1 MNPVLDGLA
10 VIVTGA
16 GQGLGRAYAIDAAA
30 HGASVVVNDVDPVL
44 ADAVVCEIVR
54 RGGRA
59 IVAAASVADWDAAGS
74 LADTAVRAFGR
85 LDGLVNNAGLLH
97 LARPEDEDESHVRQT
112 VNVNLLGPIFCGVHA
127 VRTMIRCGNGGSI
140 VNVSSG
146 YQSGVPTGAT
156 YAATKGATASLTYS
170 WALDLHRYGIR
181 VNAISPLAQT
191 RQTDYAL
198 GRFRTT
204 GERSALP
211 ASNPPDEIA
220 PIVTF
225 LLSSRARGINGQMVR
240 FDGRR
245 LAIVGHPGALKGTVD
260 RDAWTLELID
270 EALTTTLKGSMQPVG
285 LDPVRFEE

>member
-1 MNPVLDGLA
+1 M
-10 VIVTGA
+10 
-16 GQGLGRAYAIDAAA
+16 DAAA
-30 HGASVVVNDVDPVL
+30 QGASVVVNDIDPVL
-44 ADAVVCEIVR
+44 ADAVVVEIGR

-59 IVAAASVADWDAAGS
+59 VVAAGSVADWDAAAA
-74 LADTAVRAFGR
+74 LAQTATSAFGR

-97 LARPEDEDESHVRQT
+97 LARPEEEDEAHIRQA

-127 VRTMIRCGNGGSI
+127 VQAMIRSGNGGSI

-146 YQSGVPTGAT
+146 YQSGVSTGGT
-156 YAATKGATASLTYS
+156 YAATKGAVASLTYS

-198 GRFRTT
+198 ERTRTT
-204 GERSALP
+204 GERSAVP
-211 ASNPPDEIA
+211 ASNPPHEIA
-220 PIVTF
+220 PVVTF
-225 LLSSRARGINGQMVR
+225 LLSERARRITGQMVR

-245 LAIVGHPGALKGTVD
+245 LAIVGHPGALEGTVD
-260 RDAWTLELID
+260 HEGWTLELID

-285 LDPVRFEE
+285 LEPVRFEA